1 MLDVAGY
8 IPMGR
13 HVREYLTDD
22 DFRPVI
28 ESLRKLFSSSVPFE
42 LRIDKTMA
50 VGSRS
55 YSFRGRPMFGRYGFT
70 AGFLLLVDDVT
81 ETIAQERLVN
91 WASVAHHIA
100 HEMKTPLGTVRVTAE
115 MLRDRLGSNGGD
127 HDELRATTRIIRQS
141 ERLRSIVD
149 DLLTVARTESLRKI
163 GADLGLLLPSLTSDY
178 LEYLP
183 PGVELKLTIE
193 GDDFHCHI
201 DVAQVTVALRNLL
214 DNARHAIG
222 GHAGGRID
230 LAMRSDDSMITITVA
245 DNGVG
250 MGPETLAKLFQPF
263 YTEREGGS
271 GIGTIIIK
279 RVIEGHGGTI
289 DVSSKVGVGTVF
301 TVTLPRG

>member
-1 MLDVAGY
+1 
-8 IPMGR
+8 
-13 HVREYLTDD
+13 
-22 DFRPVI
+22 
-28 ESLRKLFSSSVPFE
+28 
-42 LRIDKTMA
+42 
-50 VGSRS
+50 
-55 YSFRGRPMFGRYGFT
+55 
-70 AGFLLLVDDVT
+70 
-81 ETIAQERLVN
+81 
-91 WASVAHHIA
+91 
-100 HEMKTPLGTVRVTAE
+100 
-115 MLRDRLGSNGGD
+115 
-127 HDELRATTRIIRQS
+127 
-141 ERLRSIVD
+141 
-149 DLLTVARTESLRKI
+149 
-163 GADLGLLLPSLTSDY
+163 
-178 LEYLP
+178 
-183 PGVELKLTIE
+183 VELKLTIE